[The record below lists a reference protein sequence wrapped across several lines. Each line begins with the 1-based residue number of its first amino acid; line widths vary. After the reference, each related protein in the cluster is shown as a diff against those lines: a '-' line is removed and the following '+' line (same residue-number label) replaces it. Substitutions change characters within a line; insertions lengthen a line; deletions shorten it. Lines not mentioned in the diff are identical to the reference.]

1 MTSVFEGQ
9 PFKTRPFLSK
19 TRVMKGFHPIT
30 PLNPPENQV
39 SQTLLEGLQ
48 IITLKGSKVNKH
60 ARKCH
65 GESTWMSQE
74 ASKWFVNWVITY

>member
-48 IITLKGSKVNKH
+48 IITLKGSKVNKNMRENVM
-60 ARKCH
+60 ANLLGCPRKL
-65 GESTWMSQE
+65 
-74 ASKWFVNWVITY
+74 VNGL